1 MWWGAGR
8 LVGLVPCVCLLLY
21 ACIGYR
27 LLGVVQLQATK
38 ALLMLLEPSS
48 FNHFEVLQ
56 EEIT

>member
-1 MWWGAGR
+1 MGWAAWR
-8 LVGLVPCVCLLLY
+8 LAGLVPCVYLLLY

-38 ALLMLLEPSS
+38 ALLVLLEPSS